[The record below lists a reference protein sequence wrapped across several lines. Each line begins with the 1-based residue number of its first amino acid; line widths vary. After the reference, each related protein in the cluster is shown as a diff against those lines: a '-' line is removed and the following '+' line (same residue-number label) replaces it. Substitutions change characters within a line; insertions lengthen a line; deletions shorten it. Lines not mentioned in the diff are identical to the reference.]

1 MQASKSKP
9 PPKNMSQP
17 AAPKARGPE
26 LRPRPVEALQLK
38 AGVPITRQQMHA
50 SHIVLKSATHHCKFT
65 NKPMY
70 FCEVEQNPWNL
81 RWVYSVP
88 CGEAPGVCHEHIFL
102 NDDDIVDKGGDQG
115 TQSRNEVIG
124 EWLSQ
129 MGWSRITSAPNQRFQ
144 CPRHRDPALIL

>member
-1 MQASKSKP
+1 MC
-9 PPKNMSQP
+9 N
-17 AAPKARGPE
+17 
-26 LRPRPVEALQLK
+26 
-38 AGVPITRQQMHA
+38 
-50 SHIVLKSATHHCKFT
+50 
-65 NKPMY
+65 
-70 FCEVEQNPWNL
+70 
-81 RWVYSVP
+81 
-88 CGEAPGVCHEHIFL
+88 EHIFL